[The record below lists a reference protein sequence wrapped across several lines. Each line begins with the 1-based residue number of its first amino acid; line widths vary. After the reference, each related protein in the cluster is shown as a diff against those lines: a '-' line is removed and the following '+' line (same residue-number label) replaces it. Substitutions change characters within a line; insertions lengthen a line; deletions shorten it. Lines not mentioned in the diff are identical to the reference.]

1 MTLFYILFLNV
12 GIIVILKYLFM
23 ISFYKGYPV
32 YCLRNYPFSWIYS
45 ILSFSVFFGIY
56 LSYLHY
62 HGENFIS
69 IYTRAFHQFK
79 IKTNKNSSAF
89 IFASIVSIGVFV
101 SFLYNTIF
109 VKNKIM

>member
-1 MTLFYILFLNV
+1 MATS
-12 GIIVILKYLFM
+12 GGK
-23 ISFYKGYPV
+23 K
-32 YCLRNYPFSWIYS
+32 RR
-45 ILSFSVFFGIY
+45 
-56 LSYLHY
+56 
-62 HGENFIS
+62 
-69 IYTRAFHQFK
+69 TRRFK